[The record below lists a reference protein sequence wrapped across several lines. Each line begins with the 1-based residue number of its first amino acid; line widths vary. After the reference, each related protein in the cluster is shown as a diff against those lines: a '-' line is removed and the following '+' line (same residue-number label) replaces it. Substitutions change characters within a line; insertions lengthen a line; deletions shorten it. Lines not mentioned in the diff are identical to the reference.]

1 MKARAQFR
9 GEMEPLNAAKANQQI
24 KSYEIKI
31 RFMEEDMKELEVKK
45 DEQIRVLT
53 SRIAE
58 IEKEL

>member
-1 MKARAQFR
+1 
-9 GEMEPLNAAKANQQI
+9 MEPLNAAKANQQI
-24 KSYEIKI
+24 KSYEIKM
-31 RFMEEDMKELEVKK
+31 RFMEEDMKELEAKK